1 MVSPSLLGIVVRQL
15 YSTANP
21 AKSLPR
27 PIVVARLQVGRI
39 VERPNMQRDLAGRCV
54 IGKAEWRSAAG
65 AKSPLGDRRGPA
77 ISWRRID
84 PGDALRRHPG
94 QNSEGAAGRSPAHVA
109 MAVMHSR
116 LASDAKAD
124 RAGETSSAQFHVG
137 VPADLRPPSRSFMR
151 VAPFISAETP
161 LICVGSWAVSGT
173 SPGTWRCVSL
183 LRSCH
188 GHILPVGDALI
199 SMPSLAYGPLGDR
212 CMHVCVDMQR
222 LFAEPSQWATP
233 WITRVLPQI
242 ERLVERRAPQTVFT
256 RFLPARKAGQGV
268 GTWKR
273 SYERWASMTIEIG
286 PEMAELLPS
295 LAGYCPPAAII
306 DKHIYSPW
314 FEGSLRALLMARD
327 TGHHGWRN
335 RCMRSGHSARGHR
348 FRLSRGSG
356 YGRAVQ
362 LFRRNPRRAADRLS
376 SAVRATGRDSR
387 DGDRSI
393 QLDVNPPCRQGL
405 KLTRPDR

>member
-1 MVSPSLLGIVVRQL
+1 MRRFLGRLRNQSRHVALRVF
-15 YSTANP
+15 
-21 AKSLPR
+21 AKKLSWTHT
-27 PIVVARLQVGRI
+27 
-39 VERPNMQRDLAGRCV
+39 AGRRRTDLDAKL
-54 IGKAEWRSAAG
+54 GLWSPWRSM
-65 AKSPLGDRRGPA
+65 
-77 ISWRRID
+77 
-84 PGDALRRHPG
+84 
-94 QNSEGAAGRSPAHVA
+94 Q
-109 MAVMHSR
+109 
-116 LASDAKAD
+116 
-124 RAGETSSAQFHVG
+124 
-137 VPADLRPPSRSFMR
+137 
-151 VAPFISAETP
+151 
-161 LICVGSWAVSGT
+161 
-173 SPGTWRCVSL
+173 
-183 LRSCH
+183 
-188 GHILPVGDALI
+188 
-199 SMPSLAYGPLGDR
+199 
-212 CMHVCVDMQR
+212 HVCVDMQR

-273 SYERWASMTIEIG
+273 SYERWAWMTIEIG

-393 QLDVNPPCRQGL
+393 ELDVNPPCRQGL